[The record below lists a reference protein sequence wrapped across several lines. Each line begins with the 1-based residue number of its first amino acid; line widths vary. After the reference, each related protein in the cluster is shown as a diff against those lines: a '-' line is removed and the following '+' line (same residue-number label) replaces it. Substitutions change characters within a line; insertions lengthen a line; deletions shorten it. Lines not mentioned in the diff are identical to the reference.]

1 MYLFWFVNR
10 KLLKFNPYSY
20 ATRIFPSTLS
30 QKCVK
35 LSKLCIAASCYSY
48 ENFVTAIFF
57 NIVAAYR
64 SFRDYGEA
72 VLKHLE
78 TVTSSDPKLQKAPVN
93 YEGVSVI
100 FLVLVEYLLKIG
112 VLPSLESYLT
122 SACPA

>member
-1 MYLFWFVNR
+1 MNR

-20 ATRIFPSTLS
+20 ATIIFPSMLS

-48 ENFVTAIFF
+48 EDFVTALFF
-57 NIVAAYR
+57 NTLAAYR

-78 TVTSSDPKLQKAPVN
+78 NVMSSHPKLQKAPVN

-112 VLPSLESYLT
+112 ILPYLESYVT
-122 SACPA
+122 SSCPA